1 MKVKIV
7 NKNAKIPHRANPT
20 DAGADLYSPISC
32 VVNAHSN
39 QFIDLGIQIE
49 LPHNAVGLITARS
62 GLSW

>member
-1 MKVKIV
+1 MKVKLTLPT
-7 NKNAKIPHRANPT
+7 AKIPHRANPT

-49 LPHNAVGLITARS
+49 LPQH
-62 GLSW
+62 SWINYCKKWFG